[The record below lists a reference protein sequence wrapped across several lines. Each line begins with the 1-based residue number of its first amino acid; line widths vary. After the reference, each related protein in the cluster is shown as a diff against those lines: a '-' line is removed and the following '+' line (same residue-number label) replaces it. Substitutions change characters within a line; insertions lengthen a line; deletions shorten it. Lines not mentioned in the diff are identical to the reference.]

1 MQAMLGT
8 LLDRLQGFLGKAYF
22 LAGFLPM
29 VVFLTLNAL
38 LAAAVFP
45 DAAARLQELTRLD
58 AGNLLTWLGLL
69 LLAYVLGLL
78 VWSLNPT
85 IRRFLEGGHLPRWVR
100 RHLVRLHERELIAL
114 LGQRRQ
120 LIVALF
126 DLRQVT
132 QGPDRWAAQLV
143 AARREGKERP
153 AKDVSSELKVASREL
168 QRRRDRLEV
177 LGLADLRPLFEL
189 LKDELAANPADQVR
203 ELDQMQVDFVELLEF
218 VHQSAEAAYTELNS
232 ELGIR
237 FPKNVARVGPTRLA
251 NQAEVQREYGLRRYG
266 LDIELYWL
274 RLQKIARGDDRFF
287 PLLEDAKTQL
297 DFSVTTVALLTL
309 LTVVWGLL
317 SLLYASTASL
327 FLVLAVLGPLSIWLF
342 SHVVNQSYRAFSE
355 AVRSAVDLYRF
366 DLLRALHL
374 PLPPDS
380 AKEKLLWAGL
390 MKRTAGDPAQAL
402 GYLHPPD
409 NDDGGQPGQPDRA
422 SR

>member
-1 MQAMLGT
+1 MQVMLGT

-143 AARREGKERP
+143 AARRKGKERP

-297 DFSVTTVALLTL
+297 DFLGDHGRPADPANGRLGPPEPAVCQYGEPVPGPGRARS
-309 LTVVWGLL
+309 
-317 SLLYASTASL
+317 SQH
-327 FLVLAVLGPLSIWLF
+327 LAVLARGEPVLPGVLRGGAQRGRPVPLRPAAGPAPPAAARLGEGETALGRP
-342 SHVVNQSYRAFSE
+342 HE
-355 AVRSAVDLYRF
+355 ADSRRSRPGAR
-366 DLLRALHL
+366 
-374 PLPPDS
+374 LPPP
-380 AKEKLLWAGL
+380 AGQ
-390 MKRTAGDPAQAL
+390 R
-402 GYLHPPD
+402 
-409 NDDGGQPGQPDRA
+409 
-422 SR
+422 